1 MQRLFSM
8 FPQGGPGVALLLL
21 RVSVAG
27 ITVFRLWT
35 HYGALGPYWVLL
47 GVVVLALALCV
58 GVLTPILSVLICLV
72 AVFSIVQGHSEVPVD
87 VSTILNAIALAL
99 LGPGAYSLDAW
110 LYGRRVV
117 VVPARERSSKD
128 R

>member
-8 FPQGGPGVALLLL
+8 FPQGGPGIALLLL

-27 ITVFRLWT
+27 ITVFRLWR
-35 HYGALGPYWVLL
+35 HYGALGPYWVLW
-47 GVVVLALALCV
+47 GAAVLALALCV
-58 GVLTPILSVLICLV
+58 GVLTPIVSALICLV
-72 AVFSIVQGHSEVPVD
+72 AVFSIVQGHSDALVD

-99 LGPGAYSLDAW
+99 LGPGAYSVDAW

-117 VVPARERSSKD
+117 VVPARERPSKD
-128 R
+128 C

>member
-8 FPQGGPGVALLLL
+8 FPQGGPGIALLLL

-58 GVLTPILSVLICLV
+58 GVLTPIVSVLICLV
-72 AVFSIVQGHSEVPVD
+72 AVFSMVQGHGDVLVD
-87 VSTILNAIALAL
+87 ISIILNAVALAL
-99 LGPGAYSLDAW
+99 LGPGAYSVDAW

-117 VVPARERSSKD
+117 VVPARDRSSKD
-128 R
+128 C

>member
-8 FPQGGPGVALLLL
+8 FPQGGPGIALFIL

-35 HYGALGPYWVLL
+35 HYGALGPYWVLW
-47 GVVVLALALCV
+47 GVVVLALALSV
-58 GVLTPILSVLICLV
+58 GVLTPILSVLVCLV
-72 AVFSIVQGHSEVPVD
+72 AVFSIVQGHSDALVD
-87 VSTILNAIALAL
+87 VSTILNAMALAL

-117 VVPARERSSKD
+117 VVSARDRSSKD
-128 R
+128 C

>member
-8 FPQGGPGVALLLL
+8 FPQGGPGIALLLL

-27 ITVFRLWT
+27 ITVFRFWA
-35 HYGALGPYWVLL
+35 HYGAVAPHWVL
-47 GVVVLALALCV
+47 VAVIVLALALCV
-58 GVLTPILSVLICLV
+58 GFLTPILSVLICLV
-72 AVFSIVQGHSEVPVD
+72 SVFSIVQGGSDTVVD
-87 VSTILNAIALAL
+87 VSTIPDAIALAL
-99 LGPGAYSLDAW
+99 LGPGAYAVDAW

-117 VVPARERSSKD
+117 IVPAPDRSKD